1 MIGYEELLALRCP
14 HGEFAWNDRDV
25 MLYALAIGFGRDPLD
40 PAELPFI
47 YEHGLKVAPSF
58 ATVAA
63 WGSNPPILQ
72 AGIDYS
78 RLVHAAQAVVVHHPL
93 PAAARVRA
101 EGGIVRAIDKG
112 DKGALIEGEAL
123 LRDAATGVAY
133 VTNRVTWLARADGHF
148 GGPRVGE
155 APAHCM
161 PARAPDV
168 TIRQTTRPDQA
179 ALYRLLGDRNP
190 LHIDPAVAAAAGF
203 DRPILHGL
211 CTFGIACRAVLQACA
226 ELEPARIASI
236 GMRFSAPV
244 LPGDEVTVDLWQDGA
259 IVSFE
264 AAVRARAAI
273 VVRHGCAVLR

>member
-1 MIGYEELLALRCP
+1 
-14 HGEFAWNDRDV
+14 

-47 YEHGLKVAPSF
+47 YERGLKVAPSF

-63 WGSNPPILQ
+63 WGSNPPILR
-72 AGIDYS
+72 AGIDYR

-101 EGGIVRAIDKG
+101 EGGIVGAIDKG
-112 DKGALIEGEAL
+112 DKGALIEGEAR
-123 LRDAATGVAY
+123 LRDATTGVAY

-148 GGPRVGE
+148 GGPRTGE

-161 PARAPDV
+161 PARAPDI
-168 TIRQTTRPDQA
+168 TIRQATRPDQA

-203 DRPILHGL
+203 DRPILHGSMHL
-211 CTFGIACRAVLQACA
+211 RDRLPRRAASLRRIGADAHRQYRHAFFGPGVAGRRSHGRPVARWCDRLVRGCGARPRSNRGPPRLRGAAVSRGLR
-226 ELEPARIASI
+226 LSTPLV
-236 GMRFSAPV
+236 GFSA
-244 LPGDEVTVDLWQDGA
+244 
-259 IVSFE
+259 
-264 AAVRARAAI
+264 
-273 VVRHGCAVLR
+273 